1 LILVRSARGSIFC
14 DDDDLGYLGSRTQFT
29 AGRAFELDET
39 YRLAHLPLIA
49 PAHPRVIARRPGA
62 FYEMGRHEPVYSLV
76 LPISADALH
85 DSPAYRALQAELGAS
100 PLAGKIA
107 WNIIERRGPKLHAT
121 ICGSLGIGNTPP
133 RFDVARREG
142 LARLGPV
149 SVELRGL
156 FSGNANLGRLYFRA
170 YPEKRDGLNMFS
182 RIQQILGC
190 RETSLYVVGIY
201 NLIDDLDAVEA
212 AALSQLIDRWWG
224 EPILRFQADAL
235 WLLGAND
242 DLVLES
248 TVVETFPLT

>member
-1 LILVRSARGSIFC
+1 LVRPARGSILC

-39 YRLAHLPLIA
+39 YRLAHLPLTA
-49 PAHPRVIARRPGA
+49 PAHPRVIARRAGA

-76 LPISADALH
+76 LPISASALH
-85 DSPAYRALQAELGAS
+85 DSAAYRALQAEIAAS
-100 PLAGKIA
+100 PLGGKIA
-107 WNIIERRGPKLHAT
+107 WNIVERRGPKLHAT
-121 ICGSLGIGNTPP
+121 ICGSLGTGNTPP
-133 RFDVARREG
+133 RLDAARREG

-156 FSGNANLGRLYFRA
+156 FSGNVNLGRLYFRV
-170 YPEKRDGLNMFS
+170 YPEKRDGINMFS
-182 RIQQILGC
+182 RIQQVLGC
-190 RETSLYVVGIY
+190 RETSLYLVGIY

-212 AALSQLIDRWWG
+212 AALSQLIDRWWD
-224 EPILRFQADAL
+224 EPILRFQADVL

-248 TVVETFPLT
+248 RVAETFSLT